1 MPELSHKERLQPSL
15 LDRLTDDAPQERV
28 ESREQRVLSPTR
40 LRDSVL
46 RDLGWL
52 FNTTNLAALQDLS
65 GTPEAARS
73 VLNYGLPDLAGHTTS
88 SVDVARLEG
97 LLRQAIWDFEPR
109 LIPASVQVHLTV
121 NPDEMSHNSMS
132 FVIEAR
138 LWAQPMPLRLYL
150 RTEIDLEDGD
160 VRIAE
165 MREPAAASGQ
175 RAERRERHSER
186 HSERHREG

>member
-28 ESREQRVLSPTR
+28 ESRERRVLSPTR

-52 FNTTNLAALQDLS
+52 FNTTNLASLQDLS

-73 VLNYGLPDLAGHTTS
+73 VLNFGLPDLAGHTTS
-88 SVDVARLEG
+88 SVDVPRLEG

-109 LIPASVQVHLTV
+109 LIPSSVQVHLTV

-165 MREPAAASGQ
+165 VREAASG
-175 RAERRERHSER
+175 ERGDRPRRDSER
-186 HSERHREG
+186 PREG